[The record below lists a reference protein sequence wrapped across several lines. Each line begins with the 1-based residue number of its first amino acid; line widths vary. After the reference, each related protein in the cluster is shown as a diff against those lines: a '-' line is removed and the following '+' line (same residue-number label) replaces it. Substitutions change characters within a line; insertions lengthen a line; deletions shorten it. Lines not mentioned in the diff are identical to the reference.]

1 MNQVG
6 RVLKSLN
13 QQPGFGDCLVD
24 MLPEEHSGSSDAV
37 ASFLCFV
44 LERQKI
50 WSNKRKRREV
60 LTTNHVLAS
69 KWFTN
74 MYRYVNMITAKGPL
88 VNYASIIIWVLSW
101 SEKGNFCLFL
111 VLKEGTYLVKNS
123 QKGAYVIYE
132 QPLI

>member
-1 MNQVG
+1 MIQAG

-13 QQPGFGDCLVD
+13 QKPGFGDCLVD

-37 ASFLCFV
+37 ASFLYFV

-60 LTTNHVLAS
+60 LTTNHVLAT

-74 MYRYVNMITAKGPL
+74 MYRYVNIATK
-88 VNYASIIIWVLSW
+88 S
-101 SEKGNFCLFL
+101 KTNFFL
-111 VLKEGTYLVKNS
+111 LY
-123 QKGAYVIYE
+123 
-132 QPLI
+132 

>member
-1 MNQVG
+1 MNQAG

-13 QQPGFGDCLVD
+13 QEPGFGDCLVD

-37 ASFLCFV
+37 ASFLYFV

-74 MYRYVNMITAKGPL
+74 MYRYLLPFN
-88 VNYASIIIWVLSW
+88 
-101 SEKGNFCLFL
+101 
-111 VLKEGTYLVKNS
+111 LK
-123 QKGAYVIYE
+123 
-132 QPLI
+132 

>member
-6 RVLKSLN
+6 HVIKSLN
-13 QQPGFGDCLVD
+13 QEPGFGDCLVN

-37 ASFLCFV
+37 ASFLHFV

-74 MYRYVNMITAKGPL
+74 MYRYVNIATSCFTNLTLIPT
-88 VNYASIIIWVLSW
+88 S
-101 SEKGNFCLFL
+101 CFL
-111 VLKEGTYLVKNS
+111 DVPS
-123 QKGAYVIYE
+123 F
-132 QPLI
+132 

>member
-6 RVLKSLN
+6 HVLKSLN
-13 QQPGFGDCLVD
+13 QEPGIGDCLVN

-37 ASFLCFV
+37 ASFLHFV

-74 MYRYVNMITAKGPL
+74 MYRYVNIECRGICIMASFKACHKKALMINSTKKLEGSDRD
-88 VNYASIIIWVLSW
+88 SIV
-101 SEKGNFCLFL
+101 
-111 VLKEGTYLVKNS
+111 
-123 QKGAYVIYE
+123 
-132 QPLI
+132 

>member
-13 QQPGFGDCLVD
+13 QEPGIGNCLVN

-37 ASFLCFV
+37 ASFLYFV

-74 MYRYVNMITAKGPL
+74 MYRYVNMITVKGPF
-88 VNYASIIIWVLSW
+88 VNYASILGYLII
-101 SEKGNFCLFL
+101 
-111 VLKEGTYLVKNS
+111 
-123 QKGAYVIYE
+123 QKRAIFAYF
-132 QPLI
+132 